1 MPSLEVLT
9 QETSSG
15 IVLLELAGFLDAHT
29 YESLERDLDR
39 LFGQGKY
46 RIVIGLAQLNYISS
60 AGVGVLVA
68 ALGTVQ
74 AHQGRIVLVD
84 PAPNV
89 LEIFDLLGI
98 THMFTISKDRTQALK
113 SFA

>member
-1 MPSLEVLT
+1 MPSLDILT
-9 QETSSG
+9 QETSNG
-15 IVLLELAGFLDAHT
+15 VVLVEIGGFLDAHT
-29 YESLERDLDR
+29 FENLEATLDA
-39 LFGQGKY
+39 LYQQGKFK
-46 RIVIGLAQLNYISS
+46 IVMGLTQLNYISS

-74 AHQGRIVLVD
+74 AHQGKIVLVD

-98 THMFTISKDRTQALK
+98 THMFTIAKDHAQALRA
-113 SFA
+113 FA

>member
-1 MPSLEVLT
+1 MGSSTLSLESAFDNLYKQEKFNLVVGLT
-9 QETSSG
+9 
-15 IVLLELAGFLDAHT
+15 
-29 YESLERDLDR
+29 
-39 LFGQGKY
+39 
-46 RIVIGLAQLNYISS
+46 QLNYISS

-74 AHQGRIVLVD
+74 AHQGKIVLVD

-98 THMFTISKDRTQALK
+98 THMFTITKDRAQALRA
-113 SFA
+113 FA